1 MAIDVQTVAPSGQA
15 RALAVPESAD
25 FDQRWDAWQ
34 RKGAAHDR
42 AVRRQLAVGAPV
54 VIAAV
59 AVVAYFLLQR

>member
-15 RALAVPESAD
+15 SALARSESED

-54 VIAAV
+54 VIAVIA
-59 AVVAYFLLQR
+59 AVAYFLLQR